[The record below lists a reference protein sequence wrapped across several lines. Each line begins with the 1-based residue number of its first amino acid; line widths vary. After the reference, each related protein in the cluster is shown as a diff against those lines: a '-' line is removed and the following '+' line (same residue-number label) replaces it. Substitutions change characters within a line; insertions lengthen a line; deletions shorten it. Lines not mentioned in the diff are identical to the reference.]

1 MITRRQN
8 TGEADWLLTV
18 MSHDPRRLWR
28 HVNSVLCRGRVS
40 GLSPAPVSHS
50 ADDFQRFFVTKVETV
65 RAATAES
72 SGAVSTE
79 VNPVNRRS
87 QR

>member
-1 MITRRQN
+1 MATCQQCTLSRQGVWPS
-8 TGEADWLLTV
+8 T
-18 MSHDPRRLWR
+18 
-28 HVNSVLCRGRVS
+28 
-40 GLSPAPVSHS
+40 APVSHS

-72 SGAVSTE
+72 SGAVS
-79 VNPVNRRS
+79 VNRRR